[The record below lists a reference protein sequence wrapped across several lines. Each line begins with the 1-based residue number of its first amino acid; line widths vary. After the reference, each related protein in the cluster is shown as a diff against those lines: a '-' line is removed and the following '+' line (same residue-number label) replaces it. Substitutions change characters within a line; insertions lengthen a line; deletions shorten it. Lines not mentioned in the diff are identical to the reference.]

1 MAGSRRNPLMKDQ
14 WRADD
19 DHKERDNPH
28 PHPRERDRERDRERP
43 ERRPRSP
50 PPSRRGAGRGHERPR
65 GRGASFANHN
75 QSSRRPQ
82 TGRRGDNK
90 KHNNNN
96 RNRRFSP
103 SSHSRAADTDQRDPT
118 HQPDGQVN
126 FRTDQKNS
134 PPQSP
139 APPPK
144 RKRSRSISPS
154 RPQPHPRPKR
164 RDGRNRDR
172 PERGRGRPDRNF
184 SPRRAPIPRG
194 KDYRPADL
202 RSEVST
208 SDFLQSRR
216 RRSRSADSF
225 VERRSLSPRGVSRS
239 PAPGRGYVDH
249 SPRPSSRHS
258 VLSRGSRQSPPP
270 NSRKGIE
277 MHSTRPIQSVIDDP
291 RRSPSPL
298 RPIPSFDAG
307 NPNQTIDAD
316 GRVRDTFS
324 MHGMRGSEMRG
335 SRRPS
340 RPQVDTRQSY
350 NTSPQYVTPTSSHHG
365 SPQSGSPYS
374 GSRGSWTGQQQYHGQ
389 QGQMGGYS
397 PPYRQTTYPPPQG
410 GSQGQYYQGQQAPYS
425 ASAAHGQP
433 GYSSQSYRAGPPGY
447 RGNQYNQT
455 QDRRFSA
462 PGSQAYGNTQPQ
474 PPQQP
479 PQQSQQQ
486 QQQQQRGR
494 GSHFNNLQWTPSSG
508 RGRGA
513 HGPPGGP
520 LQHPHLS
527 DERLSPEIDEDDN
540 PFRPSKDLQVED
552 EDSKPKP
559 EKQDSK
565 KMPPP
570 NRQQGGSSQPKEKE
584 SGKFSFAFKS
594 KTPAPATP
602 KPVPDLAQR
611 MREPPPRAVDAPKS
625 KQSNAPPPRDK
636 HNNRAD
642 RRDDRRDSRRNDRRF
657 DNRGERHRDRRDER
671 RMEPRHE
678 RRPERSPERKK
689 PKKILK
695 RMKPRPT
702 LSEEFSKSDSVYYRK
717 PGNESVIGAGTYGK
731 VFKAIHVY
739 TKNMVALKKIRMEG
753 EKDGFP
759 ITAVRE
765 IRLLQH
771 LRHDNVVC
779 LQEVMVEKNECFMV
793 FEYLSHDLTGLIN
806 HPTFSLSAAHKKHL
820 ARQMFDGLNYL
831 HHRGVLHRD
840 IKAANILISNQG
852 QLKFADFGLARF
864 FSKSR
869 QLDYTNRVIT
879 IWYRPPEL
887 LLGETR
893 YGPAVD
899 IWSAA
904 CVWVEM
910 FTKKAV
916 FPGEGGEI
924 SQLEK
929 LYNSL
934 GTPTRLD
941 WPDIVEMPWF
951 ELLRPTERKPRT
963 FEDVYKEFLSPAALD
978 LVAKMFQYDPAKR
991 PSAEEVLTHPY
1002 FTTEEPGPQQAL
1014 ELATIEGDW
1023 HEFESKAHRKEKD
1036 KEARRAEHQREKEKR
1051 RVSGGATQGS
1061 DGRDIKRARV
1071 EEDTAQPPSL
1081 EN

>member
-19 DHKERDNPH
+19 DHKERDH
-28 PHPRERDRERDRERP
+28 HSFPHPRDRDREKDRERDRERP
-43 ERRPRSP
+43 DRRPRSP
-50 PPSRRGAGRGHERPR
+50 PPSRRGAGRGHERSR
-65 GRGASFANHN
+65 GRGASFANN
-75 QSSRRPQ
+75 NPSSRRPPAA
-82 TGRRGDNK
+82 GRRGDHK
-90 KHNNNN
+90 KQNNH

-103 SSHSRAADTDQRDPT
+103 SSHNRAPDTDQRDSARQP
-118 HQPDGQVN
+118 PDGQVSS
-126 FRTDQKNS
+126 RTDQRSS
-134 PPQSP
+134 PPLSP
-139 APPPK
+139 APPFK
-144 RKRSRSISPS
+144 RKRSRSISLS
-154 RPQPHPRPKR
+154 RPQHHPRPKR

-172 PERGRGRPDRNF
+172 PERGRGRPDRIS
-184 SPRRAPIPRG
+184 SPKRHPHPGQRG
-194 KDYRPADL
+194 KDSRQGD
-202 RSEVST
+202 RGEVGTSEFFS
-208 SDFLQSRR
+208 SRR
-216 RRSRSADSF
+216 GRSRSPDSF
-225 VERRSLSPRGVSRS
+225 VERRSLSPRRFSRS
-239 PAPGRGYVDH
+239 PPPPRGHLDH

-258 VLSRGSRQSPPP
+258 ILSGASRQSPPP
-270 NSRKGIE
+270 KSRKATE
-277 MHSTRPIQSVIDDP
+277 MQSTRHIQSIVDGDSH
-291 RRSPSPL
+291 REPSPL
-298 RPIPSFDAG
+298 RPIPSFDAA
-307 NPNQTIDAD
+307 NPNHTTEGDS
-316 GRVRDTFS
+316 RMRDTFS
-324 MHGMRGSEMRG
+324 MHPMRGSDTRG
-335 SRRPS
+335 SRRPT

-350 NTSPQYVTPTSSHHG
+350 GTSPQYVTPTSSHHG
-365 SPQSGSPYS
+365 SPQSGSPFS
-374 GSRGSWTGQQQYHGQ
+374 GSRGSWGSQQPYQGQ
-389 QGQMGGYS
+389 QGQMSGYS
-397 PPYRQTTYPPPQG
+397 PPYRQGTYPPPQG
-410 GSQGQYYQGQQAPYS
+410 SSQGQYYQSQQAPYS
-425 ASAAHGQP
+425 AGSAHGQP
-433 GYSSQSYRAGPPGY
+433 GYSGQPYRGAPPGY
-447 RGNQYNQT
+447 RGNQYNQV

-462 PGSQAYGNTQPQ
+462 PGPH
-474 PPQQP
+474 QQP
-479 PQQSQQQ
+479 PQQ

-508 RGRGA
+508 RGRGS
-513 HGPPGGP
+513 HGPQGGP
-520 LQHPHLS
+520 PHMS
-527 DERLSPEIDEDDN
+527 DERMSPEIDEDDN

-559 EKQDSK
+559 EKADAK

-570 NRQQGGSSQPKEKE
+570 NRQQSSSSQPKE

-594 KTPAPATP
+594 KAPAPATP
-602 KPVPDLAQR
+602 KPVPDLATR
-611 MREPPPRAVDAPKS
+611 MREPPPRAADTSKN
-625 KQSNAPPPRDK
+625 KQSSAPPPRDK
-636 HNNRAD
+636 HRDRSD

-657 DNRGERHRDRRDER
+657 DHRDNRHRDRREDR
-671 RMEPRHE
+671 RMEARHE

-689 PKKILK
+689 PKKIMK

-702 LSEEFSKSDSVYYRK
+702 IPEEFSQSDSVYYRK

-771 LRHDNVVC
+771 LRHDNVVS

-806 HPTFSLSAAHKKHL
+806 HPSFSLSPAHKKHL
-820 ARQMFDGLNYL
+820 ARQMFEGLNYL

-910 FTKKAV
+910 FTKKSV

-924 SQLEK
+924 SQLDK

-934 GTPTRLD
+934 GTPTRHD

-951 ELLRPTERKPRT
+951 ELLRPTERRPRT
-963 FEDVYKEFLSPAALD
+963 FEDVYKDFLSPAALD
-978 LVAKMFQYDPAKR
+978 LVGKMFQYDPAKR
-991 PSAEEVLTHPY
+991 PSAEEVLTHTY
-1002 FTTEEPGPQQAL
+1002 FTSEEPAPLQAT
-1014 ELATIEGDW
+1014 ELSTIEGDW

-1051 RVSGGATQGS
+1051 RVSAGATQGS
-1061 DGRDIKRARV
+1061 EGRDTKRARLD
-1071 EEDTAQPPSL
+1071 EDASNLQSL